1 MLAKTFCVSVF
12 VPGGDDCCPT
22 QRDACEPTWRT
33 RRPRI
38 AARRRPFECDAH
50 PDRGA
55 RPSQRSILNRVLLA
69 LWTDTPTSSAKRL
82 MNRLSNEAS
91 NLCTKM
97 TESQRFGQALRR
109 WREHHSRF
117 PPDHGREPGLEE
129 AAGVGLLWTENGVG
143 DGFGRGSGGGRGTGI
158 QHSLL
163 IRPKDGRG
171 HPRLFL
177 LHSDSEVSLP
187 RAWPLLAPAPR
198 QGGPMGG
205 PGVHEPALRAL
216 RWATVG
222 IFATDADLDWWHC
235 RAPHQAWTKWP
246 TYGRRSGRSQL
257 DSPRLPSPR
266 CRRPIQMR
274 RRLAGP
280 SRPASR
286 RASGPASGR
295 RSSFGRP
302 QGVAACCRRASKQE
316 GVRAG
321 TCGNAMRTL
330 PHAAMAPATRPI

>member
-1 MLAKTFCVSVF
+1 MLEA
-12 VPGGDDCCPT
+12 
-22 QRDACEPTWRT
+22 
-33 RRPRI
+33 
-38 AARRRPFECDAH
+38 
-50 PDRGA
+50 
-55 RPSQRSILNRVLLA
+55 
-69 LWTDTPTSSAKRL
+69 
-82 MNRLSNEAS
+82 NRLAEGEELGSNILYSSDQKTGEDTRAYSSSTPIARFLCPGLGRCWPRRLGRAGQWGALAS
-91 NLCTKM
+91 TNPRYGPC
-97 TESQRFGQALRR
+97 GGRR
-109 WREHHSRF
+109 WAYSRRT
-117 PPDHGREPGLEE
+117 PIL
-129 AAGVGLLWTENGVG
+129 T
-143 DGFGRGSGGGRGTGI
+143 GGI
-158 QHSLL
+158 VA
-163 IRPKDGRG
+163 
-171 HPRLFL
+171 RLT
-177 LHSDSEVSLP
+177 
-187 RAWPLLAPAPR
+187 R
-198 QGGPMGG
+198 
-205 PGVHEPALRAL
+205 
-216 RWATVG
+216 
-222 IFATDADLDWWHC
+222 
-235 RAPHQAWTKWP
+235 AWTKWP